1 MKKIIITL
9 ASAAFLAAT
18 VHAVSPNAATSTTGS
33 GLFRGHAREVV
44 MGIIGELKDLR
55 SKIALTEDQ
64 RSQIQGIVRT
74 HQSDIGTQLEKGRDA
89 RRAMRDAVETHGADS
104 TEATKAADA
113 VADAARSRALLTAKI
128 RSEVAPI
135 LTPEQ
140 REEMKATRGRI
151 EDSVDALLGKFGE

>member
-18 VHAVSPNAATSTTGS
+18 VHAVSPNGATSTTGP
-33 GLFRGHAREVV
+33 GQFRGHAREVV
-44 MGIIGELKDLR
+44 MGIIGELRELR
-55 SKIALTEDQ
+55 SKIALTGDQ
-64 RSQIQGIVRT
+64 RSQIQEIVLT
-74 HQSDIGTQLEKGRDA
+74 HKSEIGTQLEKGRDA
-89 RRAMRDAVETHGADS
+89 RRAMRDAVEAHGADS
-104 TEATKAADA
+104 SEVTKAADA

-140 REEMKATRGRI
+140 REEIKSTRGRI
-151 EDSVDALLGKFGE
+151 EDSVDELLGKFGE